1 MQRSSERIRVHTIPI
16 IALMVGLLIALVPSQ
31 AVAQSST
38 EEEVLAAIESS
49 FANARKN
56 LKGDPDEVSKDGMLA
71 FWSSGG
77 LLQEISA
84 GAPPIDYEYDTTTPK
99 HIKVITLVE
108 GQAAVAL
115 FYSEGSFQIKGR
127 DPVDHYMTRAMQVWV
142 KEDGRWKTRAA
153 HWSPIS
159 GGSGTNQTATAS
171 P

>member
-1 MQRSSERIRVHTIPI
+1 MKRGLEGVHVGTFPI
-16 IALMVGLLIALVPSQ
+16 TALIVGLLVTLVPSQ

-38 EEEVLAAIESS
+38 EEEVLAAIEAS
-49 FANARKN
+49 FTNARMNMKS
-56 LKGDPDEVSKDGMLA
+56 DPDEVSKDGMLA

-77 LLQEISA
+77 LLQEISP
-84 GAPPIDYEYDTTTPK
+84 GAPPLDYEYDTTTAK

-153 HWSPIS
+153 HWSPIAA
-159 GGSGTNQTATAS
+159 GSGTNQTATVS